1 MINVA
6 LVGFGLSGRYLQA
19 PFFEANP
26 NFRLKTIVSGSQN
39 PQEIFPNVQVARSID
54 EVLADPEIDLVSIC
68 SPSSTHHELAIK
80 ALNADKHILVEKP
93 FTSTVAEAEEIIAL
107 AKQKNKVVCVFQ
119 NRRFDGDFRTVRKV
133 VESGILGELISYEA
147 HYDRY
152 KPVLNPKK
160 WKEAVSPANGILY
173 DLGAHIIDQ
182 TITLFGTP
190 KGVWGETYI
199 QREGSEI
206 DDAFDIRLDY
216 GKLKATVKA
225 SLLVREEGPRYVIHG
240 TKGSFVKYGLDV
252 QEDNLKAGLMPGMDG
267 FGIESKNNSGILNAE
282 INGVSF
288 KGHVDTEPG
297 NWGILFQNLY
307 EAIAEGKDL
316 LIKPEEII
324 EQMKIIEAV
333 QQGN

>member
-26 NFRLKTIVSGSQN
+26 NFRLKTVVCNSQN
-39 PQEIFPNVQVARSID
+39 PQDIFPDVGVAKSID
-54 EVLADPEIDLVSIC
+54 EVLADDEIDLVSIC
-68 SPSSTHHELAIK
+68 SPSATHHELAIK
-80 ALNADKHILVEKP
+80 SLRANKHILVEKP
-93 FTSTVAEAEEIIAL
+93 FTSSVAEAEEIIAL
-107 AKQKNKVVCVFQ
+107 AIEKNKVVCVFQ

-133 VESGILGELISYEA
+133 VDSGVLGDLISYEA

-152 KPVLNPKK
+152 KPVLNPKP
-160 WKEAVSPANGILY
+160 WKEAVIPANGILY

-182 TITLFGTP
+182 TISLFGAP
-190 KGVWGETYI
+190 QGVWGETYI
-199 QREGSEI
+199 QREGSAI

-216 GKLKATVKA
+216 GKLKVTLKS

-252 QEDNLKAGLMPGMDG
+252 QEDNLKAGLMPGMTG
-267 FGIESKNNSGILNAE
+267 FGVESKANSGILNAE

-288 KGHVDTEPG
+288 RGHVDTEPG

-307 EAIAEGKDL
+307 ETIAEGKEL
-316 LIKPEEII
+316 LIKPAQIVA
-324 EQMKIIEAV
+324 QMKIIEAV
-333 QQGN
+333 KQS

>member
-19 PFFEANP
+19 PFFEAYP
-26 NFRLKTIVSGSQN
+26 NFRLKTVVCNSQN
-39 PQEIFPNVQVARSID
+39 PQAIFPNVGVAKHID
-54 EVLADPEIDLVSIC
+54 EVLADDEIDLVSIC

-80 ALNADKHILVEKP
+80 SLQANKHILVEKP

-107 AKQKNKVVCVFQ
+107 AKEKNKVVYIFQ

-133 VESGILGELISYEA
+133 VESGVLGELISYEA

-182 TITLFGTP
+182 TITLFGAP
-190 KGVWGETYI
+190 KNIWGETYT

-216 GKLKATVKA
+216 GKLKVTLKS
-225 SLLVREEGPRYVIHG
+225 SLLVREEGPRYVLHG

-252 QEDNLKAGLMPGMDG
+252 QEDNLKAGLMPGMEG
-267 FGIESKNNSGILNAE
+267 FGVESKANSGLLNAE

-288 KGHVDTEPG
+288 RGHVDTEPG

-307 EAIAEGKDL
+307 EVIAEGKEQF
-316 LIKPEEII
+316 IKPEQIV

-333 QQGN
+333 KRS

>member
-26 NFRLKTIVSGSQN
+26 NFRLKTVVTNSHN
-39 PQEIFPNVQVARSID
+39 PQAIFPSVQVAKSID
-54 EVLADPEIDLVSIC
+54 EVLADDEIDLVSIC

-80 ALNADKHILVEKP
+80 SLQANKHILVEKP
-93 FTSTVAEAEEIIAL
+93 FTSTVEEAEEIIGL
-107 AKQKNKVVCVFQ
+107 AKKQNKIVCVFQ

-133 VESGILGELISYEA
+133 VDSGVLGELISYEA

-152 KPVLNPKK
+152 KPVLNPKR
-160 WKEAVSPANGILY
+160 WKEVVSPANGILY

-182 TITLFGTP
+182 TITLFGKP
-190 KGVWGETYI
+190 NAAWGETFV

-216 GKLKATVKA
+216 GKLKVTLKA
-225 SLLVREEGPRYVIHG
+225 SLLVREEGPRYVLHG

-252 QEDNLKAGLMPGMDG
+252 QEDNLKAGLMPGMEG
-267 FGIESKNNSGILNAE
+267 YGVESKQNSGILNAE

-288 KGHVDTEPG
+288 RGHVDTEAG
-297 NWGILFQNLY
+297 NWGLLFQNLY
-307 EAIAEGKDL
+307 EAIAEGQEL
-316 LIKPEEII
+316 LIKPEEIL
-324 EQMKIIEAV
+324 EQLKIIEAV
-333 QQGN
+333 KQS

>member
-26 NFRLKTIVSGSQN
+26 NFRLKTIVCNSQD
-39 PQEIFPNVQVARSID
+39 PRAIFPNVGVAKSID
-54 EVLADPEIDLVSIC
+54 EVLADDEIELVSIC
-68 SPSSTHHELAIK
+68 TPSLTHHELAIK
-80 ALNADKHILVEKP
+80 SLQANKHILVEKP
-93 FTSTVAEAEEIIAL
+93 FTSIVAEAEEIVAL
-107 AKQKNKVVCVFQ
+107 AKEKNKVVCVFQ
-119 NRRFDGDFRTVRKV
+119 NRRFDGDFRTVKKV
-133 VESGILGELISYEA
+133 VESGVLGELMSYEA

-152 KPVLNPKK
+152 KPVLNSKR
-160 WKEAVSPANGILY
+160 WKEVVSPANGILY

-182 TITLFGTP
+182 TITLFGAP
-190 KGVWGETYI
+190 KSVWGETYV

-216 GKLKATVKA
+216 GSLKVTLKS

-252 QEDNLKAGLMPGMDG
+252 QEDNLKAGLMPGMEG
-267 FGIESKNNSGILNAE
+267 FGVESKANSGILNAE

-288 KGHVDTEPG
+288 RGHVDTEVG

-307 EAIAEGKDL
+307 EVIAEGKEP
-316 LIKPEEII
+316 LIKPEQII
-324 EQMKIIEAV
+324 AQMKVIEAV
-333 QQGN
+333 RQS

>member
-26 NFRLKTIVSGSQN
+26 NFRLKTVVTNSHN
-39 PQEIFPNVQVARSID
+39 PQAIFPSVQVAKSID
-54 EVLADPEIDLVSIC
+54 EVLADDEIDLVSIC

-80 ALNADKHILVEKP
+80 SLQANKHILVEKP
-93 FTSTVAEAEEIIAL
+93 FTSTVEEAEEIIEL
-107 AKQKNKVVCVFQ
+107 AKKQNKIVCVFQ

-133 VESGILGELISYEA
+133 VESGVLGELISYEA

-152 KPVLNPKK
+152 KPVLNPKR
-160 WKEAVSPANGILY
+160 WKEVVSPANGILY

-182 TITLFGTP
+182 TITLFGKP
-190 KGVWGETYI
+190 QGVWGETFV

-216 GKLKATVKA
+216 GKLKVTLKA
-225 SLLVREEGPRYVIHG
+225 SLLVREEGPRYVLHG

-252 QEDNLKAGLMPGMDG
+252 QEDNLKAGLMPGMEG
-267 FGIESKNNSGILNAE
+267 FGVESKQNCGILNAE
-282 INGVSF
+282 INGVAF
-288 KGHVDTEPG
+288 RGHVDTEVG
-297 NWGILFQNLY
+297 NWGLLFQNLY

-316 LIKPEEII
+316 HIKPDEILQQI
-324 EQMKIIEAV
+324 KIIEAV
-333 QQGN
+333 RQS